1 MELVAVVLVVW
12 LVIARSGR
20 VRWPVAAALVLL
32 GGAAWLGVRAFPLG
46 TAEIN
51 LGGLVLA
58 VALVAAGREVERRT
72 LGPGPRLRVVWP
84 FRVLAS
90 LSLLLVC
97 CASSDWIRPE
107 PFFRG
112 SDVVLPLP
120 AGLHATVEPHDA
132 ADCGTGVCTAH
143 ITVTGRP
150 GQSAADLQAELR
162 AHARTRGW
170 TSDCRP
176 AGWILTKGQECLTV
190 GLTSAGAQ
198 ITLEGSRD

>member
-20 VRWPVAAALVLL
+20 VRWPVAAALVLV

-51 LGGLVLA
+51 LGSLVLA
-58 VALVAAGREVERRT
+58 VVLVAAGREVERRT

-84 FRVLAS
+84 FRLLATA
-90 LSLLLVC
+90 SLLLVC
-97 CASSDWIRPE
+97 CASSDWIRPA
-107 PFFRG
+107 PFFPG

-120 AGLHATVEPHDA
+120 SGLHATVEPHDGT
-132 ADCGTGVCTAH
+132 DCGTGVCTAH
-143 ITVTGRP
+143 LTVAGRP
-150 GQSAADLQAELR
+150 GQSPADLQAELR
-162 AHARTRGW
+162 VHARTRGW

-176 AGWILTKGQECLTV
+176 AGWILTRGQECLSIDVTP
-190 GLTSAGAQ
+190 TGAQ
-198 ITLEGSRD
+198 ITLEGSRN